1 MANALA
7 SLNTKLESEDKRL
20 FVATAKTLGLSPSNV
35 VRVFVRA
42 FNEWGGF
49 PFEVRRSFPMSMDE
63 RLSIQLLEDEIEAG
77 TVRRYS
83 SFDEV
88 LAEVDSELA
97 DDDA

>member
-1 MANALA
+1 
-7 SLNTKLESEDKRL
+7 
-20 FVATAKTLGLSPSNV
+20 
-35 VRVFVRA
+35 
-42 FNEWGGF
+42 
-49 PFEVRRSFPMSMDE
+49 
-63 RLSIQLLEDEIEAG
+63 LSIQLLEDEIEAG